1 MALVDVVDSTIVGY
15 PGGGVGGVGGG
26 SLPPGALALA
36 GTVSPLGA
44 APAGAKAGD
53 IYTSTVA
60 SSAGGLDASW
70 TGATGT
76 VLKAGSILFYD
87 GATWYV
93 LANKKDLEDF
103 LSLSGGS
110 MKPNAQINLNDG
122 VLLNAHLDNGRF

>member
-1 MALVDVVDSTIVGY
+1 MALVDVVATTISY
-15 PGGGVGGVGGG
+15 PGAGGGAPTGGG
-26 SLPPGALALA
+26 SLPPGALAIA
-36 GTVSPLGA
+36 GGVSPLGA

-70 TGATGT
+70 TGAAGT

-87 GATWYV
+87 GAKWYV

-103 LSLSGGS
+103 LMLSGGT
-110 MKPNAQINLNDG
+110 MKPNSQINLNDG
-122 VLLNAHLDNGRF
+122 VLINAHLDNGRF

>member
-1 MALVDVVDSTIVGY
+1 MALVDVVATTISY
-15 PGGGVGGVGGG
+15 PGAGAGGPSGGG
-26 SLPPGALALA
+26 SLPPGALSVA
-36 GTVSPLGA
+36 GGVSPLGA

-70 TGATGT
+70 TGAAGT

-87 GATWYV
+87 GAKWYV

-103 LSLSGGS
+103 LMLSGGT
-110 MKPNAQINLNDG
+110 MKPNSQINLNDG
-122 VLLNAHLDNGRF
+122 VIVNAHLDNGRF